1 MSLILYYSQHCSQCR
16 VSHTARSEDL
26 CEGVFIVIVQMY
38 VPVSVQEGIEHAAI
52 APAGG
57 EVDAAN
63 ARVALGGLLSP

>member
-1 MSLILYYSQHCSQCR
+1 MS
-16 VSHTARSEDL
+16 EGL